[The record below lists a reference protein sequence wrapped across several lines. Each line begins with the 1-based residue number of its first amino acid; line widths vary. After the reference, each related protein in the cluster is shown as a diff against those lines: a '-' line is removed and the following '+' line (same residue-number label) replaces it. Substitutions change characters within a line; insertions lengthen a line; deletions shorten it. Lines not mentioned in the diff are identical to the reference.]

1 MAVTCG
7 GGSSGDLCTG
17 ADMAGKLT
25 SRLFLLLRFSE
36 PINDL
41 KKYEIIKLVLK
52 RCGYLIF
59 PSNGQFFPYVPWPVK

>member
-25 SRLFLLLRFSE
+25 RRLFLLLRLSE

-41 KKYEIIKLVLK
+41 KKNTK
-52 RCGYLIF
+52 F
-59 PSNGQFFPYVPWPVK
+59 SNRY

>member
-7 GGSSGDLCTG
+7 EGSSGDLCTG

-25 SRLFLLLRFSE
+25 SRLFLLLRLSE

-41 KKYEIIKLVLK
+41 KKIRNFQIGIKNV
-52 RCGYLIF
+52 
-59 PSNGQFFPYVPWPVK
+59 ST